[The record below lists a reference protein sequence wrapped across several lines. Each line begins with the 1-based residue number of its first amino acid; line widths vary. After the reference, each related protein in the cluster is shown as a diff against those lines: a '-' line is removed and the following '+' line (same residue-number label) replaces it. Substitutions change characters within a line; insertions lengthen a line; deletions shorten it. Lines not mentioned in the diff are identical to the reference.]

1 MKKYSKETVVGIF
14 VVIGLICIA
23 YMTINLGNV
32 GFLGENK
39 YTLTA
44 KFSTVSG
51 LRVGNPIN
59 MLGMEIGRVAKFE
72 MDQDDQVAIVTLE
85 VNKGIDI
92 YDDAI
97 ASIKTEGLIGDKFIS
112 IDAGGGGDLLADGDS
127 ITETESPTDIME
139 LVSKYAF
146 GGVDEEE
153 EE

>member
-23 YMTINLGNV
+23 YMTVKLGNV
-32 GFLGENK
+32 GFFGENT
-39 YTLTA
+39 YRLTA
-44 KFSTVSG
+44 KFSTVTG
-51 LRVGNPIN
+51 LRVGNPVN
-59 MLGMEIGRVAKFE
+59 MLGLEIGRVAQFE
-72 MDQDDQVAIVTLE
+72 MDQEDQVAIVTLE
-85 VNKGIDI
+85 IDKGYDI

-146 GGVDEEE
+146 GGVEDEEE
-153 EE
+153 